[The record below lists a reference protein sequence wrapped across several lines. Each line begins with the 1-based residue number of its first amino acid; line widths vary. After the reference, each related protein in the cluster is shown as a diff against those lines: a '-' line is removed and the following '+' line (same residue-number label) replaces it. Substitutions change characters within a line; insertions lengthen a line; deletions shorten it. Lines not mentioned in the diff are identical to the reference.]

1 MTTPHSTPDV
11 IDQLAGIVPGH
22 ALDATRA
29 GRAQAR
35 IHSQQSYLALF
46 EPASPP
52 PADGFTLVQRFA
64 VATFV
69 ALLHGQSQATRF
81 YADGL
86 ASHGASRELINA
98 IAAEAAAGDASGP
111 YGRYPEGP
119 LSVEDAPGLSY
130 GVSKASAGVLGA
142 KLSAALVHAHL
153 LVFHPRDASAQALQA
168 LLDAGWSETDIV
180 TLSQLV
186 SFLAFQLRVVVGLQ
200 ALKRSSDDDEVA
212 ASSPAAEAL
221 AS

>member
-1 MTTPHSTPDV
+1 MTTTSTPDV
-11 IDQLAGIVPGH
+11 IDQLAGITPGH
-22 ALDATRA
+22 AIDATRA
-29 GRAQAR
+29 GRTQAR

-46 EPASPP
+46 EPEQL
-52 PADGFTLVQRFA
+52 PAEDGFTLAQRFA

-69 ALLHGQSQATRF
+69 SLLHGQSQATRF
-81 YADGL
+81 YVDGL
-86 ASHGASRELINA
+86 ASQGVSREVINA
-98 IAAEAAAGDASGP
+98 IAAEAAASETSGP
-111 YGRYPEGP
+111 YGQFPEGP

-130 GVSKASAGVLGA
+130 SVSKVSAAVLGT

-153 LVFHPRDASAQALQA
+153 LVFHPRDASAKALQA

-180 TLSQLV
+180 TLSQGV

-200 ALKRSSDDDEVA
+200 VLKRSIGSSDAA
-212 ASSPAAEAL
+212 ASSPAEAL